1 MKPRSAFTVL
11 EVLIALSILSLTLM
25 AIYQSLSSS
34 LFVLHSTDNL
44 WKAMAETQ
52 KQLLYWEHSNQP
64 PSVQISQGTFQE
76 QDILPS
82 AQWKLEVQDILPLP
96 GIPVRQVNYEITWS
110 EGEREFRYSSDLYV
124 KAQ

>member
-11 EVLIALSILSLTLM
+11 EVLIALSILSLTLIT
-25 AIYQSLSSS
+25 IYQSLSSS

-52 KQLLYWEHSNQP
+52 KKLLYWEHSNQP

-76 QDILPS
+76 QDILS
-82 AQWKLEVQDILPLP
+82 GAQWKLEVQDLLTLP

-124 KAQ
+124 KTQ

>member
-1 MKPRSAFTVL
+1 MTPRSAFTVL

-52 KQLLYWEHSNQP
+52 KKLLYWEHSNQP

-76 QDILPS
+76 HDILPG

>member
-11 EVLIALSILSLTLM
+11 EVLIAFSILSLTLM

-34 LFVLHSTDNL
+34 LFVLQSTDNL

-64 PSVQISQGTFQE
+64 PSVQISQGTFE
-76 QDILPS
+76 QDFLSS

-96 GIPVRQVNYEITWS
+96 GIPVRQVNYEIIWS

>member
-34 LFVLHSTDNL
+34 LFVLRSTDNL

-76 QDILPS
+76 QDFLPS

>member
-34 LFVLHSTDNL
+34 LFVLQSTDNL

-76 QDILPS
+76 QDFLPS

>member
-11 EVLIALSILSLTLM
+11 EVFIALSILSLTLI

-34 LFVLHSTDNL
+34 LFVLQSTDNL

-52 KQLLYWEHSNQP
+52 KQLLYWEHSNHP

>member
-34 LFVLHSTDNL
+34 LFVLQSTDNL

-76 QDILPS
+76 QDILPN

>member
-11 EVLIALSILSLTLM
+11 EVLISLFILSLTLM

-34 LFVLHSTDNL
+34 LFVLQSTDNL

-96 GIPVRQVNYEITWS
+96 GILVRQVNYEITWS

>member
-34 LFVLHSTDNL
+34 LFVLQSTNNL

-76 QDILPS
+76 QDFLPS

-96 GIPVRQVNYEITWS
+96 GIPIRQVNYEITWS

>member
-11 EVLIALSILSLTLM
+11 EVLIAFSILSLTLM

-34 LFVLHSTDNL
+34 LFVLQSTDNI
-44 WKAMAETQ
+44 WKAIAETQ
-52 KQLLYWEHSNQP
+52 KELLRWERSKTP
-64 PSVQISQGTFQE
+64 PPVSITQGSFE
-76 QDILPS
+76 NEEKFLGGY
-82 AQWKLEVQDILPLP
+82 WKLNIEDQLPLP
-96 GIPVRQVNYEITWS
+96 GIPVRRVNYEITWR